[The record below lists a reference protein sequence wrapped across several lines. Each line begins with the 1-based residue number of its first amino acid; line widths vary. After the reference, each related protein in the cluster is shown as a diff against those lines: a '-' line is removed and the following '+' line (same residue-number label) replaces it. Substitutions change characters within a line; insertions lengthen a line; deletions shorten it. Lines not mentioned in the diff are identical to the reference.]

1 MEIRQSSETSHR
13 QWWRQKTTGISD
25 AMQIEPDIEDA
36 PLRVSELGDFSTRP
50 QVQAGLNEA
59 FGTTT
64 ATRNIIFVEEN
75 QNEYL
80 CK

>member
-1 MEIRQSSETSHR
+1 MKHLTANGGARKRLGFLTPCKSNPIS
-13 QWWRQKTTGISD
+13 KTR
-25 AMQIEPDIEDA
+25 